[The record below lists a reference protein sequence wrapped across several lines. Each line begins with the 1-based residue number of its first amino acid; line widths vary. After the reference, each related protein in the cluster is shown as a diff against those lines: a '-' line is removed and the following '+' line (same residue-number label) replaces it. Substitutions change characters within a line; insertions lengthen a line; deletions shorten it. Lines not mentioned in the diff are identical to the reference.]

1 MRNGCHPMLQHRD
14 CPTPESG
21 LGILKEFSLHSKTGK
36 EDKSCHT
43 GDYGIL
49 NGVFLLFAAIVLL
62 LKIRVGRSR
71 NFTLC
76 PVMNEFMYDSIA
88 ATLIKKFPESHDIR
102 SQKHPCILDCSA
114 EYLRQGVDP
123 LPALLL
129 AHVKTSRM
137 ITLKR
142 VVLQI
147 YKYEKQRSATVGSGL
162 LDWIVWE
169 CILATFLPFTPY
181 QRKY

>member
-1 MRNGCHPMLQHRD
+1 MRNGCHPMLRHRD

-102 SQKHPCILDCSA
+102 SQKHPSILDCSA

-142 VVLQI
+142 VALQI
-147 YKYEKQRSATVGSGL
+147 YKYEKSGSATVESGL

-169 CILATFLPFTPY
+169 CFLATFLPFTPC